1 MTRTT
6 TWTEEERF
14 THIMFP
20 VFPSTA
26 CCAITSPAPNKTALI
41 HCVIINIGRLSRLA
55 LQKVGYQKIM
65 FMIIRKWLRRKH
77 KMGHCRRQSSAPF
90 GEIQPNTND
99 HTWKKL
105 FLNLNDDLLYD
116 IVPCQQYLGRIFSL
130 RKGVA
135 ASSATETRSIRQS
148 AAGYWPCFA
157 RTPPW
162 IP

>member
-99 HTWKKL
+99 HTWEVVSKFKRRFTL
-105 FLNLNDDLLYD
+105 WYSPVSAVSRSHLLT
-116 IVPCQQYLGRIFSL
+116 QE
-130 RKGVA
+130 GVA

-157 RTPPW
+157 RTPLW